1 MYRLPQEIIYLFVD
15 AISAGNRADLFRV
28 ALTAC
33 AFLQQAQS
41 HLFRSIKVEV
51 SYCIQQTSKDWD
63 AFHKLLL
70 QSPNIKF
77 YIREIFVN
85 SLIFSH
91 ELYHYTRPKSWPCPH
106 HAGPQKRHLLSP
118 KLVE

>member
-1 MYRLPQEIIYLFVD
+1 MYRLPQEIIYLIVD
-15 AISAGNRADLFRV
+15 AISAGNRADLSRV
-28 ALTAC
+28 ALTTC
-33 AFLQQAQS
+33 TFLQQAQS
-41 HLFRSIKVEV
+41 QLFRSIRVEV

-63 AFHKLLL
+63 DFHKLL

-85 SLIFSH
+85 SWIFSH